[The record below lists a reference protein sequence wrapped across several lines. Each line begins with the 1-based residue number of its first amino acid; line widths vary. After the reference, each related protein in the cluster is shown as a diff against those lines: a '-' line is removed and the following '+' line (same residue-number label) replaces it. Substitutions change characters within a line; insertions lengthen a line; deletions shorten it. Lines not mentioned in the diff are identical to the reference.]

1 MARARPA
8 DAASCAFDTMTGAA
22 CARLVVKTAA
32 ADASRSLTIS
42 ARSRPLFLM
51 PQATPVARKPAGAV
65 TAPPIGAMVR
75 SATFTREP
83 ARVRPLRRASPF
95 GERVNESDAR
105 AVSARRLVNDERS
118 HFGDRRAQRR
128 QLGTP
133 NQSSIVDGDEEP
145 LRMRVHVVHRPR
157 EQMARGD
164 IR

>member
-1 MARARPA
+1 MRERAQRY
-8 DAASCAFDTMTGAA
+8 
-22 CARLVVKTAA
+22 
-32 ADASRSLTIS
+32 
-42 ARSRPLFLM
+42 
-51 PQATPVARKPAGAV
+51 
-65 TAPPIGAMVR
+65 
-75 SATFTREP
+75 EP
-83 ARVRPLRRASPF
+83 RRASPF

-128 QLGTP
+128 ELGTP